1 MFKLK
6 MKANPMTLMAFVL
19 VLAAMYM
26 VLLNKP
32 EPRAPVKTVRFAP
45 VKNVH
50 ERPAPAHMQAD
61 PNSRMW

>member
-1 MFKLK
+1 MLKLK

-26 VLLNKP
+26 VTLNKP
-32 EPRAPVKTVRFAP
+32 TAPVKTVRFAEKE
-45 VKNVH
+45 VVR
-50 ERPAPAHMQAD
+50 ERPAPAHMQGD

>member
-19 VLAAMYM
+19 VLAALYM
-26 VLLNKP
+26 LMLRKP
-32 EPRAPVKTVRFAP
+32 QPKVKSVRF
-45 VKNVH
+45 VEKDIVR

>member
-1 MFKLK
+1 M

-26 VLLNKP
+26 VTLNKP
-32 EPRAPVKTVRFAP
+32 KAPVKTVRFAP